1 MPNLPETDPRST
13 PTPESLR
20 AALVDTLVRDFAT
33 LKMPLSPEVVDAF
46 GAVPRHLFLPDVAPE
61 RAYAYDAVVTK
72 RAENGS
78 AMSSVSAP
86 QIIAMMLMLL
96 DLKPGHRVLEI
107 GSGGYNALLMR
118 ELVGPDGEVTTI
130 DIDADV
136 TDRAK
141 RGLTAAGVT
150 DVNVLTGDGGLGAPE
165 FAPFDR
171 IVVTVGA
178 PDIAAPWDD
187 QLAEDGRIVLPLDL
201 RGLTRAVAF
210 EREAGHLSSRGYGV
224 CGFVPMQGVGA
235 HAKRLILLHDQDVA
249 LRVDDDMAVDAEPL
263 RKALLEPRV
272 ERWTGVTVGAMEP
285 FDQLDLWLA
294 SVASGFCL
302 LTADREA
309 VDRGLVTPSW
319 RLGTPALVDG
329 DSFAYRARARPVDPE
344 ETVYEFGVYGH
355 GPAAD
360 TVAETLAEHIRTWDR
375 EHRSGPG
382 ARIEAYP
389 VDTADAD
396 LPAGRVIDKRNT
408 RVTISWP

>member
-1 MPNLPETDPRST
+1 MDSQTIPFS
-13 PTPESLR
+13 ESLR
-20 AALVDTLVRDFAT
+20 AAMVDTLVRDFAT
-33 LKMPLSPEVVDAF
+33 LEMPLSREVVDAF
-46 GAVPRHLFLPDVAPE
+46 AAVPRHLLLPDVPLE

-72 RAENGS
+72 RAENGA

-96 DLKPGHRVLEI
+96 DLKPGHRVLEV
-107 GSGGYNALLMR
+107 GSGGYNAMLMR
-118 ELVGPDGEVTTI
+118 ELVGPDGRVTTI

-141 RGLTAAGVT
+141 RGLAAAGVA
-150 DVNVLTGDGGLGAPE
+150 DVNVLTGDGGLGARE

-178 PDIAAPWDD
+178 PDIATQWND
-187 QLAEDGRIVLPLDL
+187 QLAEGGRIVAPLDL

-210 EREAGHLSSRGYGV
+210 EREGGHLTSRGYGV
-224 CGFVPMQGVGA
+224 CGFVPMQGAGA
-235 HAKRLILLHDQDVA
+235 YAKRLVLLHDQDVA
-249 LRVDDDMAVDAEPL
+249 LRVDDDMSVDAASL

-285 FDQLDLWLA
+285 FDELDLWLA
-294 SVASGFCL
+294 SAASGFCL

-309 VDRGLVTPSW
+309 VDQGLVSPSW

-329 DSFAYRARARPVDPE
+329 ESFAYRARARPVDPE
-344 ETVYEFGVYGH
+344 EKVYEFGVYGH
-355 GPAAD
+355 GPAAER
-360 TVAETLAEHIRTWDR
+360 VADELAEHIRAWDR
-375 EHRSGPG
+375 DHRSGPG

-389 VDTADAD
+389 AGTADTD
-396 LPAGRVIDKRNT
+396 LPAGRVIDKHNT